1 MDESLRKLGLAYVDL
16 YLIHWPVAGSD
27 KFLEAWRAMIE
38 MKQDGRA
45 RSIGV
50 SNFTEANLSR
60 LIKDSGVTP
69 AVNQIELHPGFAQRE
84 LRAFHERHGIA
95 TESWSPLAQGKAV
108 QEKVIQEL
116 ARKHG
121 KTPAQIT
128 LRWHLQSDLIVIP
141 KSVTP
146 ARIRE
151 NIDVFDFELS
161 RADMDAIDGIVE
173 GARLGPDPERFGK

>member
-1 MDESLRKLGLAYVDL
+1 M
-16 YLIHWPVAGSD
+16 AGSD

-84 LRAFHERHGIA
+84 LRA
-95 TESWSPLAQGKAV
+95 P
-108 QEKVIQEL
+108 
-116 ARKHG
+116 
-121 KTPAQIT
+121 
-128 LRWHLQSDLIVIP
+128 
-141 KSVTP
+141 
-146 ARIRE
+146 
-151 NIDVFDFELS
+151 
-161 RADMDAIDGIVE
+161 
-173 GARLGPDPERFGK
+173 

>member
-69 AVNQIELHPGFAQRE
+69 AVNQIELHPDSRSASC
-84 LRAFHERHGIA
+84 APSMSA
-95 TESWSPLAQGKAV
+95 TASP
-108 QEKVIQEL
+108 
-116 ARKHG
+116 
-121 KTPAQIT
+121 PN
-128 LRWHLQSDLIVIP
+128 P
-141 KSVTP
+141 
-146 ARIRE
+146 
-151 NIDVFDFELS
+151 
-161 RADMDAIDGIVE
+161 
-173 GARLGPDPERFGK
+173 GARWPRARRYRKGDPGTGAQA

>member
-1 MDESLRKLGLAYVDL
+1 M
-16 YLIHWPVAGSD
+16 AGSD

-84 LRAFHERHGIA
+84 LRASMSA
-95 TESWSPLAQGKAV
+95 TASP
-108 QEKVIQEL
+108 
-116 ARKHG
+116 
-121 KTPAQIT
+121 PN
-128 LRWHLQSDLIVIP
+128 P
-141 KSVTP
+141 
-146 ARIRE
+146 
-151 NIDVFDFELS
+151 
-161 RADMDAIDGIVE
+161 
-173 GARLGPDPERFGK
+173 GARWPRARRYRKR